1 MTETDDPLEYRRP
14 PGNAGDI
21 GAYPEAMFED
31 GNPELIGRALG
42 TVARRSSSSRSIER
56 GMTSSYQFCLQAR
69 RGSSG
74 VVGPTTPPSAGPRG
88 PHRIAEQ
95 SGHRLGGGERRAA
108 VPNRQQPPK
117 ALSPG
122 RPADPPHKKPTF
134 ALRVTPSVS
143 VMFIAFRDSRDVSLG
158 NFLLVL
164 EFPRRPG
171 GKCVLRDRIPARR
184 P

>member
-1 MTETDDPLEYRRP
+1 MRRIGR
-14 PGNAGDI
+14 PGRQDGPGASSCRTPEDI
-21 GAYPEAMFED
+21 GAYPEAVFAD
-31 GNPELIGRALG
+31 GNPELIGALG

-95 SGHRLGGGERRAA
+95 SGHRLGGGEQRAA

-117 ALSPG
+117 ALSP
-122 RPADPPHKKPTF
+122 R
-134 ALRVTPSVS
+134 S
-143 VMFIAFRDSRDVSLG
+143 
-158 NFLLVL
+158 
-164 EFPRRPG
+164 PG
-171 GKCVLRDRIPARR
+171 GSAPQKANFCAKSDSVR
-184 P
+184 